1 VQDEALPYAQGRQMA
16 RDWCAR
22 GTRVTWKG
30 YVGEHLT
37 GFVAGMGDALTF
49 LDAVLRAQTPASTP
63 CSNIN

>member
-1 VQDEALPYAQGRQMA
+1 VE